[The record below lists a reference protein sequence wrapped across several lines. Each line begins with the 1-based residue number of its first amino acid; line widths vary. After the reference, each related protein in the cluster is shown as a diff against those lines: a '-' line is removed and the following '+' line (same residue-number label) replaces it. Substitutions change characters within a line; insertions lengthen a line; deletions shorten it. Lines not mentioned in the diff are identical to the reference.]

1 MTAPIWMASPPE
13 VHSALLSSGPGPGSL
28 VAAAGAWSSLTAEY
42 ASVAQELSALLASV
56 QAGAWEGP
64 SAESYAAA
72 YVPYLAWLMQASA
85 NSSAAAAQLE
95 TAAAGYTAALA
106 AMPTLPELATN
117 HVLHGVLLATNFF
130 GINAI
135 PIALNEADYVR
146 MWIQA
151 ALTMTTYQAVS
162 SAAVVS
168 TPQTAPAPQ
177 ILKSDASADP
187 ASSTNPLQTFLQTAQ
202 QQIEQFLQN
211 PLGIQRQISNL
222 LLNQGQTDN
231 PLNLPQG
238 LVNSL
243 QDVGIG
249 NSQLAHDPT
258 IDLPF
263 DNVLANFLQNFG
275 INWDPAGGTINGAT
289 YDTYT
294 NPSQASFWI
303 ARSLELFEDFQNFGV
318 DLTQNPVEAFQWLIS
333 WQLFDFPTH
342 IEEVLAYAVTN
353 PALAV
358 AALPAVAPAAVGGL
372 GGLAGL
378 AAVPPSAAAPALVPI
393 AAAPSVL
400 RAVGLTSIAVPAAAP
415 APAPTPPPTPSP
427 PAPAPA
433 APAPPPP
440 SAAGG
445 VGFVPPYAV
454 PPGIGFGSGMS
465 SSASS
470 SAKRKAPEPD
480 TAAAA
485 AAAASARE
493 AARARR
499 RRRAGLRGYGD
510 EFMDANID
518 VDPDWG
524 APAGGQTLASDQGA
538 GSLGFAGTA
547 RKASVAEAAGLTKLA
562 GDEFGGGPKM
572 PMVPGTWDPQG
583 APEQGGGA
591 SDS

>member
-13 VHSALLSSGPGPGSL
+13 VHSALLSSGPGPGPL
-28 VAAAGAWSSLTAEY
+28 VAAAGAWSSLSAEY

-85 NSSAAAAQLE
+85 NSTAAAAQLE
-95 TAAAGYTAALA
+95 TVAAGYTAALV
-106 AMPTLPELATN
+106 AMPTMAELGIN
-117 HVLHGVLLATNFF
+117 HVVHGVLLATNFF
-130 GINAI
+130 GINTI
-135 PIALNEADYVR
+135 PIAVNEADYVR

-151 ALTMTTYQAVS
+151 ALTMATYQAVS
-162 SAAVVS
+162 GAAVAS
-168 TPQTAPAPQ
+168 TPQTTPAPQ
-177 ILKSDASADP
+177 ILKSYA

-211 PLGIQRQISNL
+211 PLGVQQQISNL
-222 LLNQGQTDN
+222 LLNQGYTDN
-231 PLNLPQG
+231 PLNLPQW

-243 QDVGIG
+243 QDIGIG
-249 NSQLAHDPT
+249 NGPVAHDPT
-258 IDLPF
+258 VDNAF
-263 DNVLANFLQNFG
+263 DNVLASFLQQKFG
-275 INWDPAGGTINGAT
+275 VNWDPAGGTINGAT

-294 NPSQASFWI
+294 NPGQASFWL
-303 ARSLELFEDFQNFGV
+303 ARGLELTEDFENFTV
-318 DLTQNPVEAFQWLIS
+318 DLRTNPVEAFQWFFS

-342 IEEVLAYAVTN
+342 IEEVIAYTVTN
-353 PALAV
+353 PELLI
-358 AALPAVAPAAVGGL
+358 AALPAITPAGAAGFA
-372 GGLAGL
+372 GLAGL
-378 AAVPPSAAAPALVPI
+378 AGVAPHAVAPALAPVAAAPFVVP
-393 AAAPSVL
+393 
-400 RAVGLTSIAVPAAAP
+400 AVGLTSIAAPAAAP
-415 APAPTPPPTPSP
+415 ATAPAPPPTPSP
-427 PAPAPA
+427 PAPPAP

-440 SAAGG
+440 AAAGG

-465 SSASS
+465 ASASS
-470 SAKRKAPEPD
+470 RAKRKAPEPD
-480 TAAAA
+480 AVAA

-499 RRRAGLRGYGD
+499 RQRQRARQRGYGD
-510 EFMDANID
+510 EFMDMNID
-518 VDPDWG
+518 VEPDWG
-524 APAGGQTLASDQGA
+524 SPAGGQTSASDQGA

-547 RKASVAEAAGLTKLA
+547 GRASVAEAAGLTTLA

-583 APEQGGGA
+583 ALERGGGA